1 MPRPSRTCAFGVSS
15 ETPLL
20 FIISLLLK
28 NFLTALDLIKSKIY
42 HLRNVKTLNSP
53 SDCLH
58 DWANWARQIMPAKNA
73 GRKGGIKGPYFLFF
87 QACSCNSIHQRQEP
101 VEINIHHSVM
111 WSRDWKGTARSLR
124 SLKICSSHFRPKRS
138 RLSSRHLLIKWL
150 L

>member
-15 ETPLL
+15 EASLL
-20 FIISLLLK
+20 FIISVLLK
-28 NFLTALDLIKSKIY
+28 NFLTALDLIKSKMY
-42 HLRNVKTLNSP
+42 HLKKCEDSQQSFRLFAWLSKLSKT
-53 SDCLH
+53 
-58 DWANWARQIMPAKNA
+58 KNA
-73 GRKGGIKGPYFLFF
+73 GQECWTEGRKGPYFLFF